1 MFCSFFLPWIK
12 HSKYPPWRHGNMT
25 DNHPSVSS
33 NSIGVSM
40 NELAI
45 FNDMRQYS
53 EHVPIT
59 LAANH
64 IQIHD
69 IYIYIL
75 RKLREMFLFPL
86 REARVSR
93 SEGDGNIFNISSTL
107 AILQAGTWRSVLLS
121 PSQTDEGH
129 RRPVASV

>member
-1 MFCSFFLPWIK
+1 
-12 HSKYPPWRHGNMT
+12 MT
-25 DNHPSVSS
+25 DNHPPSVSS

-69 IYIYIL
+69 IYIYTE
-75 RKLREMFLFPL
+75 KTSWNVPF
-86 REARVSR
+86 
-93 SEGDGNIFNISSTL
+93 SS
-107 AILQAGTWRSVLLS
+107 
-121 PSQTDEGH
+121 P
-129 RRPVASV
+129 